1 MGKSWERPTRCSR
14 TQKIRGNPSSG
25 PARPS
30 WVCVPSTILKE
41 RPGRWASLPPGD
53 RRIAAIQVLRTRMA
67 QTGMTAS
74 GTTIRNVL
82 RTLPRITTAFA
93 RPDGRR
99 LHVRNTALPNADQA
113 AIYKAMQI
121 APQPRTRH
129 LTIV

>member
-1 MGKSWERPTRCSR
+1 
-14 TQKIRGNPSSG
+14 
-25 PARPS
+25 
-30 WVCVPSTILKE
+30 
-41 RPGRWASLPPGD
+41 
-53 RRIAAIQVLRTRMA
+53 MA